1 MTDDTKAN
9 IRLDHI
15 NGDIR
20 EIKAAGKE
28 TFDLL
33 RKTREDMAG
42 LRTEVRI
49 VGGFVV
55 LAISTFIIAAI
66 GGLF

>member
-1 MTDDTKAN
+1 MNEARIAN

-20 EIKAAGKE
+20 EIKESVSKTADKVS
-28 TFDLL
+28 
-33 RKTREDMAG
+33 KTREELAG

-55 LAISTFIIAAI
+55 LAISAYIVAAI